1 MRAARAELRRH
12 WAIATAITLPTIATI
27 CAAVMS
33 GILPVNIEVPSLLP
47 LSVSALRK
55 QAVPA

>member
-1 MRAARAELRRH
+1 LRRH

-33 GILPVNIEVPSLLP
+33 GILPVNIEIPPLLP
-47 LSVSALRK
+47 LSVSALRE